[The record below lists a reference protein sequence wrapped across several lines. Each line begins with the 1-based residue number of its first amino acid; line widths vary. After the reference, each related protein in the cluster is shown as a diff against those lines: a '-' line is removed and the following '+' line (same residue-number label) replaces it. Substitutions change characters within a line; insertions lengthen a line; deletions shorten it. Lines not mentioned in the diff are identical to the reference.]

1 MPENYILTSQGNFM
15 STDELYHYGVLG
27 MKLGVRRGNSA
38 KAYAS
43 ASKKLTKLN
52 NKTNKALDKAYAKQA
67 KADKKASS
75 FFLLVNDPLE
85 KLTSKRVRLCARA

>member
-27 MKLGVRRGNSA
+27 MKWGVRRGNSA

-52 NKTNKALDKAYAKQA
+52 KKTNKVLDKAYAKQA
-67 KADKKASS
+67 KADKKHLV
-75 FFLLVNDPLE
+75 FLLVNDPLE
-85 KLTSKRVRLCARA
+85 KLTSKQVRLCARA